1 MQTWSYVLLFK
12 FTAYWQFVPHPRRC
26 WVSAPVLNNRGQFR
40 LTDLGLSPNFLS
52 ERNAELAQP
61 SGSLLPQ
68 CFSRDIDRKALRNWI
83 QFHHTLDTNH
93 FNTLWFPTRQCIGCC
108 SVKREIFWL
117 MITGTFRCSMVSTS
131 ATPICASLLRTK
143 LVWVSLI
150 WRCASA
156 PMVSNSRDDL
166 PEPEKRI
173 KDARSTLIKGFHT
186 FCLGVL
192 NDFSVVQKCVYSSMR
207 NGQVEEQVNKLKM
220 IKRQMYGRASFNL
233 LRKRLVCK
241 E

>member
-1 MQTWSYVLLFK
+1 
-12 FTAYWQFVPHPRRC
+12 
-26 WVSAPVLNNRGQFR
+26 
-40 LTDLGLSPNFLS
+40 
-52 ERNAELAQP
+52 
-61 SGSLLPQ
+61 
-68 CFSRDIDRKALRNWI
+68 
-83 QFHHTLDTNH
+83 
-93 FNTLWFPTRQCIGCC
+93 
-108 SVKREIFWL
+108 
-117 MITGTFRCSMVSTS
+117 
-131 ATPICASLLRTK
+131 
-143 LVWVSLI
+143 
-150 WRCASA
+150 
-156 PMVSNSRDDL
+156 MVSNSRDDL

-173 KDARSTLIKGFHT
+173 KDARSTLIKKFHT